1 MRRLLPSL
9 VLGWVCALLVVAPV
23 SGADRE
29 HQQMMADIRMLQE
42 QAMQLNLMLGTLD
55 TTLQTMLTRL
65 DAQDDASRRAFADQK
80 LLVDNVAG
88 GVRIVREKVDETNV
102 RVSSLSQE
110 VEAVRLGLSKLRA
123 PRLTQ
128 LAVDPE
134 TGLPMAGSASAMRTP
149 LAVSPVDPG
158 ASPQRMYDQ
167 AWGDYATG
175 QWALSIQ
182 GFEAYLSAFPRSEL
196 SDDAQFFIGDNHY
209 ANGKFREALDAYE
222 QVIASYPDGDK
233 VAEALYKRGLTL
245 GRLDE
250 PELARQAFEQVV
262 RNHPDNNMAN
272 LAQQALDRLGV
283 GQP

>member
-1 MRRLLPSL
+1 MRRLLPPLLFSCAC
-9 VLGWVCALLVVAPV
+9 VLTVVAPV

-42 QAMQLNLMLGTLD
+42 QTMRLNVMLGSLD
-55 TTLQTMLTRL
+55 TTLQTLLTRL
-65 DAQDDASRRAFADQK
+65 DSQDEASRRAFADQK
-80 LLVDNVAG
+80 LLVDNLGG

-110 VEAVRLGLSKLRA
+110 VEAIRLSMAKLRA

-134 TGLPMAGSASAMRTP
+134 TGLPTESAVAIQRPAGAAP
-149 LAVSPVDPG
+149 IDPAV
-158 ASPQRMYDQ
+158 SPQRMFDT

-182 GFEAYLSAFPRSEL
+182 GFEAYISAFPRSDL
-196 SDDAQFFIGDNHY
+196 SDDAQFWIGDNHFS
-209 ANGKFREALDAYE
+209 NGQFREALGAYE

-233 VAEALYKRGLTL
+233 VAESLYKRGLTL
-245 GRLDE
+245 GRLAE

-272 LAQQALDRLGV
+272 LAQQALVRLD
-283 GQP
+283 QP

>member
-9 VLGWVCALLVVAPV
+9 LFSWVCILTVVAPV

-42 QAMQLNLMLGTLD
+42 QTMRLNVMLGSLD
-55 TTLQTMLTRL
+55 TTLQTLLTRL
-65 DAQDDASRRAFADQK
+65 DSQDEASRRAFADQK

-110 VEAVRLGLSKLRA
+110 VEAIRIGLAKLRA

-134 TGLPMAGSASAMRTP
+134 TGLPTASAVAIQRP
-149 LAVSPVDPG
+149 GGVAPVDPG
-158 ASPQRMYDQ
+158 VSPQRMFDT
-167 AWGDYATG
+167 AWGDYAIG

-182 GFEAYLSAFPRSEL
+182 GFEAYISSFPGSEL
-196 SDDAQFFIGDNHY
+196 ADDAQFFIGSNHY
-209 ANGKFREALDAYE
+209 ADGQYREAAEAFE
-222 QVIASYPDGDK
+222 QVVLNYADGDA
-233 VAEALYKRGLTL
+233 VAEALYKRGLALERL
-245 GRLDE
+245 GE
-250 PELARQAFEQVV
+250 PELARQAFELVV
-262 RNHPDNNMAN
+262 QNYPEDNMAN
-272 LAQQALDRLGV
+272 LAQQWLDRLS
-283 GQP
+283 Q